1 MNGNLLNID
10 ETIKRI
16 YSLYIDIK
24 TKEFDELKKDI
35 MMDDIKNLY
44 VMIKS
49 LGTQNESII
58 NEKHKEILNDI
69 EIIGIDI
76 NSEDAPT
83 NEVTKSIIVQEV
95 NNSDLKT
102 EIKNL
107 DLTFDFSNG
116 EEDTTFEIRKENK
129 DENIEEVISNIDET
143 SDTKNSIIS
152 SGAIQDYLNKDEAP
166 KKEIYDFL
174 DLNTRIG
181 LVEKF
186 FKGNSIDLS
195 ECLMKMNSK
204 NSKIECI
211 EILKNYQTKYGID
224 NKEEIY
230 QTFMELLDRKYN

>member
-1 MNGNLLNID
+1 
-10 ETIKRI
+10 
-16 YSLYIDIK
+16 
-24 TKEFDELKKDI
+24 
-35 MMDDIKNLY
+35 
-44 VMIKS
+44 MIKS

-76 NSEDAPT
+76 NSEDPPT
-83 NEVTKSIIVQEV
+83 NEVTKSIIDQEV

>member
-1 MNGNLLNID
+1 MLNID

-69 EIIGIDI
+69 KIIGIDI
-76 NSEDAPT
+76 NAEDAPT
-83 NEVTKSIIVQEV
+83 NEVTKSMIVQEV

-116 EEDTTFEIRKENK
+116 EDETTFEMREENR
-129 DENIEEVISNIDET
+129 DENIEEVILNIDET

-204 NSKIECI
+204 NSKIDCI

-230 QTFMELLDRKYN
+230 QTFMELLDRKYS